1 MIRRPPRST
10 RTDTLFPYTTLFR
23 STDRLPPERIR
34 VATGSFMVAL
44 VAAARSDLILTAPAQ
59 VIGREAA
66 QFGLVQSEPPFAV
79 TGFEVKQYWHARSH
93 VDPAPRWLRKAL
105 RRGVLKKIS

>member
-1 MIRRPPRST
+1 MLYIFFVKQKTAYEMRISDWSSDVCSSDLHILVST
-10 RTDTLFPYTTLFR
+10 RGLAHAHRDVEREL
-23 STDRLPPERIR
+23 TDRLPPERIR

-66 QFGLVQSEPPFAV
+66 QFGLVQSEPPLDR
-79 TGFEVKQYWHARSH
+79 KSKRMNSSH
-93 VDPAPRWLRKAL
+93 
-105 RRGVLKKIS
+105 